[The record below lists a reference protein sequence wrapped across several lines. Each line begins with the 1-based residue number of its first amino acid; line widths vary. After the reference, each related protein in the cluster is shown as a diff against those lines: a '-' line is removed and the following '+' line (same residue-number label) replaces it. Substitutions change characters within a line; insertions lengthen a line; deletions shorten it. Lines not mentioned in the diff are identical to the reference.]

1 MTSLSH
7 SNRNKS
13 NTNVSKPIRI
23 ALAYVIKYLLT
34 IVPVITTIAMNI
46 TAKEY
51 LTTHL
56 TDEIPLTIM
65 ILVSDLMLSIVFLA
79 LAKAGSMLKVNR
91 K

>member
-13 NTNVSKPIRI
+13 NVSKLIRI
-23 ALAYVIKYLLT
+23 ALAYIIKYLLT

>member
-13 NTNVSKPIRI
+13 NVCKPIRI
-23 ALAYVIKYLLT
+23 ALAYIIKYLLT

>member
-13 NTNVSKPIRI
+13 NVSKPIRI
-23 ALAYVIKYLLT
+23 ALAYIIKYLLT

-79 LAKAGSMLKVNR
+79 LAKVGSMLKVNR

>member
-7 SNRNKS
+7 TNKS
-13 NTNVSKPIRI
+13 NTTFNKTIRI
-23 ALAYVIKYLLT
+23 AIAYTIKFLLT
-34 IVPVITTIAMNI
+34 FLPIVTTIAMNI

-65 ILVSDLMLSIVFLA
+65 ILVSDLMLSVVFLS

>member
-7 SNRNKS
+7 SNKS
-13 NTNVSKPIRI
+13 NTTLNKTIRI
-23 ALAYVIKYLLT
+23 ALAHTIKFLLT
-34 IVPVITTIAMNI
+34 FLPIVTTIAMNI

-65 ILVSDLMLSIVFLA
+65 ILVSDLMLSAVFLS

>member
-13 NTNVSKPIRI
+13 NENFSKTIRI
-23 ALAYVIKYLLT
+23 ALAYIIKYLLT
-34 IVPVITTIAMNI
+34 ILPVITTIAMNI
-46 TAKEY
+46 EVKEY

-56 TDEIPLTIM
+56 TTEIPLTIM

>member
-13 NTNVSKPIRI
+13 NVIKPIRI
-23 ALAYVIKYLLT
+23 ALAYIIKYLLT
-34 IVPVITTIAMNI
+34 IVPVITTIAMNM